1 MTPTERRRTYKQN
14 IIDVMGGACVC
25 CGYNRCNRAL
35 QLHHLNPEDK
45 NFGISDKTYFAWNKL
60 EAELKKCILVC
71 SNCHMEIEDNLL
83 EVEQVSSFNQEKF
96 NQYANAIEAKKI
108 GNICIDCG
116 AQIDHKATRCVECS
130 NKNRQVVERPNR
142 LELKTLIRTVPFTK
156 IGAMY
161 NVSDTAIRKWCKAYN
176 LPSKSSV
183 IKAYTDEE
191 WALI

>member
-1 MTPTERRRTYKQN
+1 MTPTERRRVYKQN

-45 NFGISDKTYFAWNKL
+45 NFGISDKSYFAWNKL
-60 EAELKKCILVC
+60 ETELKKCILVC
-71 SNCHMEIEDNLL
+71 SNCHMEIEDNLI
-83 EVEQVSSFNQEKF
+83 EVAQVSSFNQEKF

-116 AQIDHKATRCVECS
+116 ASIDYKATRCVECS
-130 NKNRQVVERPNR
+130 HKHRQVVERPSR
-142 LELKTLIRTVPFTK
+142 QELKALIRTIPFTK

-161 NVSDTAIRKWCKAYN
+161 NISDNAVRKWCNAYN
-176 LPSKSSV
+176 LPNKSSV